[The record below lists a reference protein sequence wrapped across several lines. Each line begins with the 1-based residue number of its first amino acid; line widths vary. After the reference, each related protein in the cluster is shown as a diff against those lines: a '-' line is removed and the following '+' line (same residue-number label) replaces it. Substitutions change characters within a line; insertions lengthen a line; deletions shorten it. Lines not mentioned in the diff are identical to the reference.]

1 MAFTDLIKPGDKI
14 DIRLLQQVEN
24 EERTGDTVKVYKSQ
38 VLDINKRGNLE
49 ISMPTEGT
57 KLILLPLDVRLEFVF
72 YSGGFLYKSIGQIVE
87 RFKRDNIYTL
97 EVELKTRLEKFQRR
111 EFYRYECSIDFKF
124 FELTE
129 EQADLATVEEI
140 FAQLRD
146 EHFNDK
152 IRTGTIVDISGG
164 GIRFNSDTELKSGD
178 HILAVAHLANERM
191 NQEFQIVGSVIS
203 CEKKEQ
209 VTEKKYVSR
218 VKFMIKDDRV
228 REDIIRYIF
237 EEERL
242 TRQKD
247 KR

>member
-1 MAFTDLIKPGDKI
+1 MAVTDLIKPGDKI

-24 EERTGDTVKVYKSQ
+24 EERTGDIIKVYKSQ
-38 VLDINKRGNLE
+38 VLDINKRGNVE
-49 ISMPTEGT
+49 IAMPTEGS
-57 KLILLPLDVRLEFVF
+57 KLLLLPLNVRFEFVF
-72 YSGGFLYKSIGQIVE
+72 YSGGFLYKSIGQVVE

-111 EFYRYECSIDFKF
+111 EFYRYECSVDFKF

-129 EQADLATVEEI
+129 NQAELETFEEI
-140 FAQLRD
+140 YAELRED
-146 EHFNDK
+146 NFLDK
-152 IRTGTIVDISGG
+152 IKNGTIVDISGG
-164 GIRFNSDTELKSGD
+164 GIRFNSDTDLKSRD
-178 HILAVAHLANERM
+178 HILAVVHLANEKM
-191 NQEFQIVGSVIS
+191 NREFNLVGSVIS
-203 CEKKEQ
+203 CEKRNQ
-209 VTEKKYVSR
+209 VQEKKYVSR
-218 VKFMIKDDRV
+218 VKFMIKDDKI

>member
-38 VLDINKRGNLE
+38 VIDIHKRGNLE
-49 ISMPTEGT
+49 ISLPTEGT
-57 KLILLPLDVRLEFVF
+57 QLILLPLDVRLEFVF

-129 EQADLATVEEI
+129 EQAQWKRFLPNCAMNILMTRYGQVRSLTSAVEASALI
-140 FAQLRD
+140 Q
-146 EHFNDK
+146 
-152 IRTGTIVDISGG
+152 IRS
-164 GIRFNSDTELKSGD
+164 
-178 HILAVAHLANERM
+178 
-191 NQEFQIVGSVIS
+191 
-203 CEKKEQ
+203 
-209 VTEKKYVSR
+209 
-218 VKFMIKDDRV
+218 
-228 REDIIRYIF
+228 
-237 EEERL
+237 
-242 TRQKD
+242 
-247 KR
+247 

>member
-1 MAFTDLIKPGDKI
+1 MAVTDLIKPGDKI

-24 EERTGDTVKVYKSQ
+24 EERTGDIIKVYKSQ
-38 VLDINKRGNLE
+38 VLDINKRGNVE
-49 ISMPTEGT
+49 IAMPTEGS
-57 KLILLPLDVRLEFVF
+57 KLLLLPLNVRFEFVF
-72 YSGGFLYKSIGQIVE
+72 YSGGFLYKSIGQVVE

-111 EFYRYECSIDFKF
+111 EFYRYECSVDFKF

-129 EQADLATVEEI
+129 KQAELETVEEI
-140 FAQLRD
+140 YAELRED
-146 EHFNDK
+146 HFLDK
-152 IRTGTIVDISGG
+152 IKNGTIVDISGG
-164 GIRFNSDTELKSGD
+164 GIRFNSDTELKSRD
-178 HILAVAHLANERM
+178 HILAVVHLANEKM
-191 NQEFQIVGSVIS
+191 NREFNLVGSVIS
-203 CEKKEQ
+203 CEKRTQ
-209 VTEKKYVSR
+209 VQEKKYVSR
-218 VKFMIKDDRV
+218 VKFMIKDDKI

>member
-1 MAFTDLIKPGDKI
+1 MAVTDLIKPGDKI

-24 EERTGDTVKVYKSQ
+24 EEQTGDIIKVYKSQ
-38 VLDINKRGNLE
+38 VLDINKRGNVE
-49 ISMPTEGT
+49 IAMPTEES
-57 KLILLPLDVRLEFVF
+57 KLILLPLNVRFEFVF
-72 YSGGFLYKSIGQIVE
+72 YSGAFLYKSIGQVVE

-97 EVELKTRLEKFQRR
+97 EVELKTRLEKLQRR
-111 EFYRYECSIDFKF
+111 EFYRYECSVDFKF

-129 EQADLATVEEI
+129 KQAELETVEEI
-140 FAQLRD
+140 YAELRED
-146 EHFNDK
+146 HFLDK
-152 IRTGTIVDISGG
+152 IKNGTIVDISGG

-178 HILAVAHLANERM
+178 HILAVAHLANEKM
-191 NQEFQIVGSVIS
+191 NQEFHIVGSVIS
-203 CEKKEQ
+203 CEKKEH

-218 VKFMIKDDRV
+218 VKFMIKDDKI

>member
-1 MAFTDLIKPGDKI
+1 MAVTDLIKPGDKI

-24 EERTGDTVKVYKSQ
+24 EERTGDIIKVYKSQ
-38 VLDINKRGNLE
+38 VLDINKRGNIE
-49 ISMPTEGT
+49 IAMPTEGS
-57 KLILLPLDVRLEFVF
+57 KLLLLPLNVRFEFVF
-72 YSGGFLYKSIGQIVE
+72 YSGGFLYKSIGQVVE

-111 EFYRYECSIDFKF
+111 EFYRYECSVDFKF

-129 EQADLATVEEI
+129 KQAELETVEEI
-140 FAQLRD
+140 YAELRED
-146 EHFNDK
+146 HFLDK
-152 IRTGTIVDISGG
+152 IKNGTIVDISGG
-164 GIRFNSDTELKSGD
+164 GIRFNSDTELKSRD
-178 HILAVAHLANERM
+178 HILAVVHLANEKM
-191 NQEFQIVGSVIS
+191 NREFNLVGSVIS
-203 CEKKEQ
+203 CEKRNQ
-209 VTEKKYVSR
+209 VQEKKYVSR
-218 VKFMIKDDRV
+218 VKFMIKDDKI

>member
-129 EQADLATVEEI
+129 EQILQQWKRFLPNCAMNILMTRYVQVRSLTSAVEASALI
-140 FAQLRD
+140 Q
-146 EHFNDK
+146 
-152 IRTGTIVDISGG
+152 IRS
-164 GIRFNSDTELKSGD
+164 
-178 HILAVAHLANERM
+178 
-191 NQEFQIVGSVIS
+191 
-203 CEKKEQ
+203 
-209 VTEKKYVSR
+209 
-218 VKFMIKDDRV
+218 
-228 REDIIRYIF
+228 
-237 EEERL
+237 
-242 TRQKD
+242 
-247 KR
+247 